1 MKNRIIQNSDRQ
13 ISNRNT
19 SFLCLLTFW
28 FMNYYRCTVFCTCY
42 HFVSAFPGHVTLSIA
57 DLSVIGTFSGYMHFH
72 VLFQG
77 GMLVF
82 SKNLKRFKISAEG
95 RNLKKQF
102 SNFYS
107 HFALWAV
114 TGILPSRPLIISLA
128 CFLFT

>member
-1 MKNRIIQNSDRQ
+1 
-13 ISNRNT
+13 
-19 SFLCLLTFW
+19 
-28 FMNYYRCTVFCTCY
+28 MNYYRCTVFCTCY

-95 RNLKKQF
+95 RNLKKTVF
-102 SNFYS
+102 KFLLTFCFMGSYG
-107 HFALWAV
+107 HTAL
-114 TGILPSRPLIISLA
+114 
-128 CFLFT
+128 